1 MNLQESLKNP
11 SMPPSASPPLDDKT
25 ILKNPKESQIVSYPP
40 ENPSKLQKNPRHP
53 QESSRILKNPQES
66 SRILQKNPRSTKS
79 PQNINQIPIAIK
91 SLLCLQMSSESPAA
105 PVAAGQDN

>member
-66 SRILQKNPRSTKS
+66 SKKI
-79 PQNINQIPIAIK
+79 
-91 SLLCLQMSSESPAA
+91 
-105 PVAAGQDN
+105 PVAPKAHKTSIKFQLQSNRFYVFKCRLNLLQRRWRQGKTTND

>member
-53 QESSRILKNPQES
+53 QESSRIL
-66 SRILQKNPRSTKS
+66 QKNPRSTKS